1 MREIQKKNNLL
12 NLNRAN
18 ERKLCFVC
26 FVTPFFSI
34 IRYICAK
41 EMESK
46 KNKKKF
52 NYLKKKWERWLL
64 DGNIIKLSC
73 NLSCFDLIS
82 LNINFW
88 VDKKKI
94 NYTKMMGSINSRKKT
109 INQLFEKN
117 KFFQKN
123 MCKTCQLLN
132 IQKYFIV

>member
-1 MREIQKKNNLL
+1 M
-12 NLNRAN
+12 
-18 ERKLCFVC
+18 
-26 FVTPFFSI
+26 
-34 IRYICAK
+34 
-41 EMESK
+41 
-46 KNKKKF
+46 
-52 NYLKKKWERWLL
+52 